1 MANKIQVS
9 LSQNIVELYKKGWK
23 KLRIARE
30 LGVDAKTVRRHIRIQ
45 TPNSL
50 LPPPGDQS
58 NSLFPPPGETAVPG
72 ASEEANSLLLP
83 LGDLTAAAPNSLLSP
98 AGSAGRESQ
107 CLKHKSRIEAALETG
122 LSAQRIY
129 QDLVT
134 EEAFKGGYDAV
145 KRFVRQCRR
154 SDPRRFQRFESP
166 PGEEAQIDFGR
177 GAPIV
182 ADGRTQKTWAFRIVL
197 SHSRKAY
204 SESVTRQT
212 TDAFIRCLENAFRHF
227 GGVPRLLVPDNLRAA
242 VSRADW
248 FEPDLNPKVR
258 EFCQHYGAV
267 MVPARPYRPRDK
279 GKVENAI
286 KYLKNNALKG
296 RQFGSLTEQ
305 NRFLLEWESQVA
317 DQRIHGTTRQQ
328 VALLFAR
335 EQPFLSPLPA
345 GLFPCF
351 QEAQRM
357 VHRDGFVEVERA
369 YYEAPDEYLQRQVW
383 VRWDGR
389 TVRLYNERMEQLV
402 VHVPTAPGRF
412 HRIDQ
417 GASPSRLMSME
428 RSASWLVRDALR
440 VGPCCGAWAQAVL
453 VNRGVEGIRPLC
465 GLRQLT
471 RKHSSAQLERAC
483 GQALELGRFHLRQLR
498 GILEAAGE
506 EEAPGF
512 LETHPLIRDM
522 TEYGSLF
529 QKMYPDEEAFNHKE
543 NHESEPAQNTE
554 ATPPVGTGRHA

>member
-1 MANKIQVS
+1 MANRIQVS
-9 LSQNIVELYKKGWK
+9 LSQSIVELYNRGWK

-30 LGVDAKTVRRHIRIQ
+30 LEIDTKTVRRYVRLH
-45 TPNSL
+45 TAKSL
-50 LPPPGDQS
+50 LPPAGDAS
-58 NSLFPPPGETAVPG
+58 KSLVLPPGETAITG
-72 ASEEANSLLLP
+72 ASEEANSLLP
-83 LGDLTAAAPNSLLSP
+83 PS
-98 AGSAGRESQ
+98 GSGGRESQ
-107 CLKHKSRIEAALETG
+107 CLPHKSRIEAALETG

-145 KRFVRQCRR
+145 KRFVRQRRR

-177 GAPIV
+177 GAPIE

-204 SESVTRQT
+204 SEAVTRQT

-248 FEPDLNPKVR
+248 FEPELNPKVR
-258 EFCQHYGAV
+258 EFCAHYGTV
-267 MVPARPYRPRDK
+267 MLPTRPYSPRDK

-286 KYLKNNALKG
+286 KYLKDNALKG
-296 RQFGSLTEQ
+296 RRFGSLLEQ
-305 NRFLLEWESQVA
+305 NRFLLDWEHRVA

-328 VALLFAR
+328 VALLFGR
-335 EQPFLSPLPA
+335 ERPFLSPLPA

-351 QEAQRM
+351 QEGPRM

-369 YYEAPDEYLQRQVW
+369 YYEAPDEYVQRQVW

-389 TVRLYNERMEQLV
+389 TVRLYNDRMEQIV
-402 VHVPTAPGRF
+402 VHAPTAPGRF
-412 HRIDQ
+412 QRIDQ
-417 GASPSRLMSME
+417 TASPSRLLGLE
-428 RSASWLVRDALR
+428 RSSSWLVANALK
-440 VGPCCGAWAQAVL
+440 VGPRCGAWAQAVL
-453 VNRGVEGIRPLC
+453 ANRGVEGIRPLY
-465 GLRQLT
+465 GLRQLVGRHT
-471 RKHSSAQLERAC
+471 ATELENAC
-483 GQALELGRFHLRQLR
+483 GQALELGRFHLRELR
-498 GILEAAGE
+498 SLLERPQA

-512 LETHPLIRDM
+512 LEAHPLIRAM
-522 TEYGSLF
+522 TEYGALF
-529 QKMYPDEEAFNHKE
+529 QQAVEENPFTTKE
-543 NHESEPAQNTE
+543 NHESVAAENVE
-554 ATPPVGTGRHA
+554 ATTAVGPGQHA